1 MGLRSCIMFQFIW
14 LFPTTFSAEETCVN
28 LAGGGT
34 PNFCSSVLFV
44 CFYRLSWFHSDCDWN
59 LFCYGIAL
67 LLQLAHGSTGDPGS
81 LKSVLTPSLTPHL
94 SYSKWCSVPWFPRL
108 HHWHCL
114 AAWCCLLGCSKPAP
128 AMMTSE
134 PWSGFSTAY
143 WIKREA
149 NWRNSKAFEWKMCS
163 HDPKICVLWMMANT
177 SFSEHQPTQER
188 LPVTSHKMV
197 HVHMV
202 FWSKQCLQK
211 CCLPLEWFP
220 WPLVP
225 SGWTWTGL
233 KTSFCTAQKVLF

>member
-1 MGLRSCIMFQFIW
+1 MHHVPIYLAVSYHFLCWRNLCQSGRRRNSKFLFKCIVCLFLQVILISFW
-14 LFPTTFSAEETCVN
+14 LWLEPI
-28 LAGGGT
+28 L
-34 PNFCSSVLFV
+34 
-44 CFYRLSWFHSDCDWN
+44 H
-59 LFCYGIAL
+59 GIAL
-67 LLQLAHGSTGDPGS
+67 LLQLAHVSTGDPGS
-81 LKSVLTPSLTPHL
+81 LESVLTPSLTPRL

-134 PWSGFSTAY
+134 PWSGFLTAY
-143 WIKREA
+143 WIKWEA

-163 HDPKICVLWMMANT
+163 HDPKICVLWMTANT

-188 LPVTSHKMV
+188 LPATSHKMV